1 MRNKFAGLLEYTEE
15 DFKELWAEALFVVD
29 TNILINFYKYTSKDS
44 TKSLFDI
51 LKKLNEMGR
60 LWIPHQV
67 ALEYFFN
74 YDSNMSKPKE
84 GYKLLVDK
92 LSALNEEA
100 ERAFRS
106 VESDYPYIVTEP
118 FKFFIESLQ
127 QENNKIQEEF
137 TKSLENLPDAEAIKK
152 DLLELLEGIVG
163 EPYNQEKINEIET
176 DGIERYA
183 NEIPPGFR
191 DAKAKDKKGYRIFG
205 EMKYQQKFGD
215 LIMWNQIIDK
225 AKDEQSPTSIIFI
238 TEEKKE
244 DWWEKDESGY
254 QIKRPQPN
262 LIKEFLDKTQ
272 KKFYMYRTDNFIKF
286 AKINL
291 EGLQVTDEQVENV
304 TKEVENIRRSE
315 EKNEI
320 EKFKA
325 IKDLTNNYI
334 DISTTGQVAGISDPY
349 IDEDLSDIS
358 PKALLEYLSDKDQK
372 LLNQYV
378 RDAFSSEN
386 NIQEAELE
394 YNKAI
399 SWAASKAIPGL
410 ENQVA
415 ELIGELALHNYEKA
429 KEVREKVP
437 HVPQG
442 HHIAKIR
449 ALLSQKKSIDSELFV
464 LKLPF

>member
-100 ERAFRS
+100 EKAFRN

-118 FKFFIESLQ
+118 FKFFIESLE
-127 QENNKIQEEF
+127 QEKVKIQEEL
-137 TKSLENLPDAEAIKK
+137 TKSLEKLPDAEAIKE
-152 DLLELLEGIVG
+152 DLLELLEGVVG
-163 EPYNQEKINEIET
+163 EPYDQARINDIEL
-176 DGIERYA
+176 DGKERYA
-183 NEIPPGFR
+183 NEIPPGFK
-191 DAKAKDKKGYRIFG
+191 DAKAKDKQGYRIFG

-215 LIMWNQIIDK
+215 LIMWNQIIDR
-225 AKDEQSPTSIIFI
+225 AKDEQKPTSIIFI

-315 EKNEI
+315 EKNERENFT
-320 EKFKA
+320 EKSNGSVKGVS
-325 IKDLTNNYI
+325 DSYI
-334 DISTTGQVAGISDPY
+334 P
-349 IDEDLSDIS
+349 EDLSDLP
-358 PKALLEYLSDKDQK
+358 PKIFAEYLSEENRSLFNKYIIEALSGQYDLEQIDYHYNRAIRWAVQFALPSLERKVSK
-372 LLNQYV
+372 LL
-378 RDAFSSEN
+378 E
-386 NIQEAELE
+386 ELV
-394 YNKAI
+394 NKD
-399 SWAASKAIPGL
+399 
-410 ENQVA
+410 
-415 ELIGELALHNYEKA
+415 YEKA
-429 KEVREKVP
+429 REFKKLFPDFGVP
-437 HVPQG
+437 THDNL
-442 HHIAKIR
+442 KR
-449 ALLSQKKSIDSELFV
+449 FRSLLRECDYLETELLLINLEF
-464 LKLPF
+464 